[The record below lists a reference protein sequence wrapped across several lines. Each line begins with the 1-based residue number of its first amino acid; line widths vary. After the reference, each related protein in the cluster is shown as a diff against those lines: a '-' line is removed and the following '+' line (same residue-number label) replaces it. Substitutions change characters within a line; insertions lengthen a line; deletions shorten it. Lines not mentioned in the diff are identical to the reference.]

1 MDERRDGGPV
11 VSRVPEDVLVGMK
24 VKLLEEDVADAV
36 LDEEARAGEAHL
48 ARVVVLAGRLARG
61 RVDVGV
67 LEHDEGVLAAEL
79 AGERNDVAGRRDA
92 DVTRRLGR
100 AGKRDTTD
108 QRVGDER
115 GARLLADPLN
125 DVEDAGRQPRLGD
138 EVGEQRARERR
149 PLRRLEH
156 DRAAGSQGRG
166 RLPGR
171 KHEGGV
177 PRCDHRDRPRGH
189 PLHAVP
195 GAVGAP
201 VPLLVGGGKVGV
213 GPVVPRSTGDDAGPE
228 RAQQHRHVLAL
239 DGSEALDVRVDQ
251 VGRAVSGSRR
261 GPPGRAPTRRGRRR
275 ARRGRRGRPPPAP
288 PATPRRAARSSI
300 GELSSKRSADATRSP
315 PMKWSVETETP
326 ATSTRLSC
334 RRARRAHSSLTVARS
349 STV

>member
-1 MDERRDGGPV
+1 MSGETV
-11 VSRVPEDVLVGMK
+11 VRSSRGSPEDVLVGMK

-100 AGKRDTTD
+100 AGERDTTD

-195 GAVGAP
+195 GAVRAP
-201 VPLLVGGGKVGV
+201 VPLLVGDGEIGV
-213 GPVVPRSTGDDAGPE
+213 GPVVPRSTGDDAGSE

-239 DGSEALDVRVDQ
+239 DGSEALDVRIDEVAEPSQ
-251 VGRAVSGSRR
+251 VVGA
-261 GPPGRAPTRRGRRR
+261 
-275 ARRGRRGRPPPAP
+275 
-288 PATPRRAARSSI
+288 
-300 GELSSKRSADATRSP
+300 
-315 PMKWSVETETP
+315 
-326 ATSTRLSC
+326 
-334 RRARRAHSSLTVARS
+334 ARRAERRPGGEGVVRGEDGAVDLLRPRSGHLGEQALVDRRAVLEALCGRDPLAADEVVGRDGDAGDLDPMVHGRCARGARAPS
-349 STV
+349 R